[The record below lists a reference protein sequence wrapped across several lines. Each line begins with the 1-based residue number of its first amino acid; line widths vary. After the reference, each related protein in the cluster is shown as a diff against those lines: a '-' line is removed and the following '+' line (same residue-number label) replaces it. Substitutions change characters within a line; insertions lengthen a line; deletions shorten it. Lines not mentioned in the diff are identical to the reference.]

1 MFVMTPT
8 LVRAARPGDALAA
21 SCHLLRSLPGFRLT
35 GVPNDRVITV
45 RGESELRARAGHLF
59 AGVQEE
65 FLCAATDLNTWS
77 HPESRVTI
85 SQRMRTPL
93 SNGIVVRKL
102 YTSAALAD
110 DEQRDHLLQIAAAG
124 AQIRICDAG
133 LPHETIIIDRRVL
146 FLAGP
151 GAPGDREFTV
161 TTSPALIDPVHALF
175 DATWETAVPLADRQE
190 LPLIGPDA
198 RDILRALGAG
208 LTDEVAARRLGISL
222 RTYRRRVAD
231 LMRTLDS
238 DSRFQ
243 AGVRAGELGIT

>member
-1 MFVMTPT
+1 M
-8 LVRAARPGDALAA
+8 
-21 SCHLLRSLPGFRLT
+21 
-35 GVPNDRVITV
+35 PNDQVITL
-45 RGESELRARAGHLF
+45 RGESEFAARTRHLF
-59 AGVQEE
+59 AGVKEE

-77 HPESRVTI
+77 HPESRVAI
-85 SQRMRTPL
+85 SHRTRASL
-93 SNGIVVRKL
+93 SDGLLVRKL

-110 DEQRDHLLQIAAAG
+110 DEQRGHLLQLAAAG
-124 AQIRICDAG
+124 AQVRICDAG
-133 LPHETIIIDRRVL
+133 LPHETIIIDRRVM

-151 GAPGDREFTV
+151 GAPGDREFTA

-175 DATWETAVPLADRQE
+175 DATWEAAVPIADRQK
-190 LPLIGPDA
+190 LPLISPDA
-198 RDILRALGAG
+198 RDILRSLGAG

-243 AGVRAGELGIT
+243 AGRRAGELGIT